1 MTSHDLVNELFA
13 RSEDLLTGI
22 AGRTA
27 ARSML
32 LEELALDYPTIPAR
46 ARTEIVTGVIHLL
59 DADDFFGREFCG
71 DPFAEEPE
79 EPEEIE
85 AD

>member
-32 LEELALDYPTIPAR
+32 LEELALDYPAIPAR
-46 ARTEIVTGVIHLL
+46 ARAEIVTGVITLL
-59 DADDFFGREFCG
+59 DADDFFGWEFCG
-71 DPFAEEPE
+71 DPFAD